1 MANTIIKGNN
11 LMLFDQNGHS
21 IAYATNHSLTL
32 SGDTQDISSKDHGVW
47 GATSV
52 LKVNWEITSEN
63 LYTTEDFDSL
73 FDTMIARQPI
83 DVYFGLKAEA
93 DDGRTVVDGDYPY
106 WTNAVGSYTGKAII
120 TSLSANA
127 PNGENATLS
136 VTMTGVGS
144 IRRTEAEEG
153 GETPANPAN
162 PDPSNP

>member
-11 LMLFDQNGHS
+11 LMLFDQN
-21 IAYATNHSLTL
+21 A
-32 SGDTQDISSKDHGVW
+32 
-47 GATSV
+47 SV

-73 FDTMIARQPI
+73 FDTMIARAPI
-83 DVYFGLKAEA
+83 DVYFGLKAEP
-93 DDGRTVVDGDYPY
+93 DDGRTVVDGDYHY
-106 WTNAVGSYTGKAII
+106 WTEAVGSYTGKAII

-144 IRRTEAEEG
+144 IRRTEAESGG
-153 GETPANPAN
+153 GETPANPA
-162 PDPSNP
+162 DPNNH